1 MSEVA
6 RLMLWL
12 ALAGAGITLLGSAA
26 IWIMNPLRQMR
37 RAMQRVIKTRPDAML
52 LSPACG
58 RGVGVAFDSALLAV
72 CWNNGAWCLIYRLDE
87 LAGAELLVDGQIVG
101 SALRGE
107 PSQALDPAGGARDSV
122 VLRLIF
128 DDPRHPDFALDLWTH
143 TDPLRGVAPSPSE
156 TIAQANSWMAR
167 TEAILRKSRPVV
179 AAAASVAGYAEDVDE
194 DGDEDP
200 ELPF

>member
-1 MSEVA
+1 MSEAA

-26 IWIMNPLRQMR
+26 IWIMDPLRQMR

-52 LSPACG
+52 LSPASG

-107 PSQALDPAGGARDSV
+107 PSQVLDPAGGARDSV

-143 TDPLRGVAPSPSE
+143 TDPLRGVATSPSE
-156 TIAQANSWMAR
+156 AIAQANSWLAR

-194 DGDEDP
+194 DGDDDS

>member
-1 MSEVA
+1 MSEAA

-26 IWIMNPLRQMR
+26 IWIMDPLRQMR
-37 RAMQRVIKTRPDAML
+37 RAMQRVIKTRPDTML
-52 LSPACG
+52 LSPASG

-107 PSQALDPAGGARDSV
+107 PSQVLDPAGGARDSV

-156 TIAQANSWMAR
+156 AIAQANSWMAR

-194 DGDEDP
+194 DGDEDS

>member
-1 MSEVA
+1 MSEAA

-26 IWIMNPLRQMR
+26 IWIMDPLRQMR

-52 LSPACG
+52 LSPASG

-107 PSQALDPAGGARDSV
+107 PSQVLDPAGGARDSV

-143 TDPLRGVAPSPSE
+143 TDPLRGIATSPSE
-156 TIAQANSWMAR
+156 AIAQANSWLAR

-194 DGDEDP
+194 DGDDDS